1 MSTLEN
7 IKNRLIDR
15 ILTKKNEKLLSTI
28 ESMFDTNEKTQKL
41 SFDSYQMEMLHM
53 SEKDIENGDLIS
65 ESDLEAQDSEWM
77 N

>member
-1 MSTLEN
+1 
-7 IKNRLIDR
+7 
-15 ILTKKNEKLLSTI
+15 
-28 ESMFDTNEKTQKL
+28 MFDTNEKTQKL